1 MLWTTKYR
9 IVITLMLVLAGFAGA
24 MSGCAR
30 AERSEADAVTRPAS
44 SADVASQEYSIEGMT
59 CEGCVQ
65 SVTAA
70 IEKVPGV
77 QSVKVSL
84 KDKKATVV
92 GDLSQATPEK
102 IEAAV
107 AAAGYKAKQA
117 P

>member
-1 MLWTTKYR
+1 MLWTTR
-9 IVITLMLVLAGFAGA
+9 HWIVSTVVAAFVGMASAIG
-24 MSGCAR
+24 GCAR
-30 AERSEADAVTRPAS
+30 AERNETEVVARPTR
-44 SADVASQEYSIEGMT
+44 SAEVASQDYAIEGMT

-107 AAAGYKAKQA
+107 AAAGYKAKRSQ
-117 P
+117 